1 MQRDL
6 VLCSH
11 DVLAFKRDHVARS
24 VLVRSPFFL
33 PEVSSESATTSLKG
47 HVEDLKSCSEAVQ
60 RSDDVTVDSTV
71 SIKHWNKVPLSLDTE
86 QKTDEDSTTSQNPF
100 PRKFADRALYAGKQ
114 IPQRS
119 STTTSRNLLD
129 GGLRF
134 KSRKVQHYGSS
145 FLLLPTDVHD
155 PYPDFGYFE
164 T

>member
-24 VLVRSPFFL
+24 VLVQTPFFL

-71 SIKHWNKVPLSLDTE
+71 SIKHRNKVPLSLDTE
-86 QKTDEDSTTSQNPF
+86 QKTDDNSSTSQNPF
-100 PRKFADRALYAGKQ
+100 SRKFAERGQFAGKR

-119 STTTSRNLLD
+119 SNSTSCNLVD
-129 GGLRF
+129 VGGLRF
-134 KSRKVQHYGSS
+134 KSRKVQSYIP
-145 FLLLPTDVHD
+145 FLPA
-155 PYPDFGYFE
+155 PY
-164 T
+164 

>member
-1 MQRDL
+1 M
-6 VLCSH
+6 CSH

-71 SIKHWNKVPLSLDTE
+71 SVKHWNKVPLSLDTE
-86 QKTDEDSTTSQNPF
+86 QKTDDDSTTSQNPF
-100 PRKFADRALYAGKQ
+100 PQKFADRGQYAGKQ

-119 STTTSRNLLD
+119 STTTSRNLVD
-129 GGLRF
+129 VGGLRF
-134 KSRKVQHYGSS
+134 KSRKVQHCSS
-145 FLLLPTDVHD
+145 FFLVIA
-155 PYPDFGYFE
+155 Y
-164 T
+164 